1 MTSPDLAK
9 GYVERINAPQKEFVM
24 LPAGGHFAVFTH
36 PEALLKEINSRT
48 VSVAAA
54 AIVYSTHPLSRNSDQ
69 QKATSMLQE
78 NRALTARLALALLL
92 AFATPTIAGQT
103 PQRPAAQLV
112 SELNGLLSPRFPTD
126 GPGAA
131 VVVVKDGRV
140 IFRKGYGM
148 ANLELKTPMQ
158 PDMVF
163 EIGSITKQ
171 FTSTAILMLVE
182 QGKLSL
188 DDDLH
193 KYLPDYPDKGAKI
206 SIENLLT
213 HTSGI
218 KSYTDDLKWQGT
230 WRQDLTVQQIID
242 ITKDDPLEFPP
253 GSKWKYDNT
262 GYILLGAII
271 EKVTGLSYADY
282 VRKNIFEPLGMKHS
296 YYGSNSAVIPG
307 RASGYSRNGG
317 NWVHAT
323 YLSMS
328 QPYAAG
334 ALMSSVDD
342 LAIWDAAVSA
352 GKLLS
357 KASWDH
363 AFTPYK
369 LIDGDDTHYGFGW
382 SIEAYDGHSIV
393 RHNGGIFGYV
403 SEVARLPDDH
413 VYVAMLTNSDAHDFD
428 TGFLATELAA
438 VAIGDPYR
446 EPVKVKLDP
455 KEFDAFAGVYRN
467 SDQTL
472 GTVTREGDRFFAQ
485 RAGRP
490 RLEMFAYSDHE
501 FFLKDSFVRFAF
513 EKDASGNVAAL
524 VIRRPNGARDR
535 ATRTNEPLPSA
546 PVEIEVPS
554 DLLRRYVGDYQLAP
568 GFVLTVTLEG
578 EQLMSQATGQQKVAI
593 FPTSEN
599 EFFLKVVNAQIS
611 FTTDASG
618 NVEKLVLHQ
627 GGRDMPGPKVK

>member
-1 MTSPDLAK
+1 
-9 GYVERINAPQKEFVM
+9 M
-24 LPAGGHFAVFTH
+24 LPKNRTFTAFFALVLLGGFAFPAF
-36 PEALLKEINSRT
+36 PE
-48 VSVAAA
+48 
-54 AIVYSTHPLSRNSDQ
+54 
-69 QKATSMLQE
+69 
-78 NRALTARLALALLL
+78 
-92 AFATPTIAGQT
+92 QT
-103 PQRPAAQLV
+103 TQRPAAQLA
-112 SELNGLLSPRFPTD
+112 SELDRLLSARFSVD

-131 VVVVKDGRV
+131 VVVVKEGHV

-158 PDMVF
+158 PGMVF
-163 EIGSITKQ
+163 EIGSLTKQ

-193 KYLPDYPDKGAKI
+193 KYLPDYPDTGAKI

-218 KSYTDDLKWQGT
+218 KSYTSDLKWRSM
-230 WRQDLTVQQIID
+230 WRQDMTVQQIID

-253 GSKWKYDNT
+253 GTKWKYDNT

-271 EKVTGLSYADY
+271 EKVSGLSYADY

-307 RASGYSRNGG
+307 RASGYSRNAG
-317 NWVHAT
+317 NWVNAT
-323 YLSMS
+323 YLSMT

-334 ALMSSVDD
+334 SLMSSVDD

-357 KASWDH
+357 KASWDR

-369 LIDGDDTHYGFGW
+369 LANGDDTHYGYGW
-382 SIEAYDGHSIV
+382 VIDAYDGHTIV

-413 VYVAMLTNSDAHDFD
+413 VYVAMLTNSDGHDFD

-438 VAIGDPYR
+438 AAIGDPYR

-455 KEFDAFAGVYRN
+455 NEFDAYTGVYRN

-472 GTVTREGDRFFAQ
+472 GTVKREGDRLFAQ
-485 RAGRP
+485 RAGLP
-490 RLEMFAYSDHE
+490 RAEMFAYSDHE
-501 FFLKDSFVRFAF
+501 FFFKDSFVRLAF

-524 VIRRPNGARDR
+524 IITRPNGATDR
-535 ATRTNEPLPSA
+535 ATRTNEQLPAA
-546 PVEIEVPS
+546 PVEVKVTS
-554 DLLRRYVGDYQLAP
+554 DVLRRYVGDYQLAP

-611 FTTDASG
+611 FITDASG
-618 NVEKLVLHQ
+618 NAVKLILHQ

>member
-1 MTSPDLAK
+1 MSPN
-9 GYVERINAPQKEFVM
+9 I
-24 LPAGGHFAVFTH
+24 
-36 PEALLKEINSRT
+36 RT
-48 VSVAAA
+48 
-54 AIVYSTHPLSRNSDQ
+54 
-69 QKATSMLQE
+69 
-78 NRALTARLALALLL
+78 LTVRLALVLFVAIASSAMAEQAL
-92 AFATPTIAGQT
+92 
-103 PQRPAAQLV
+103 QRPAAQLV
-112 SELNGLLSPRFPTD
+112 SELDRLLSPRFPAD

-131 VVVVKDGRV
+131 VVVVKEGRV

-148 ANLELKTPMQ
+148 ANLELKVPMQ

-163 EIGSITKQ
+163 EIGSLTKQ

-193 KYLPDYPDKGAKI
+193 QYLPEYPDKGAKI

-218 KSYTDDLKWQGT
+218 ASYTNDLKWRSM

-271 EKVTGLSYADY
+271 EKVSGLSYADY
-282 VRKNIFEPLGMKHS
+282 LRKNIFGPLGMKHS

-317 NWVHAT
+317 NWVNAT

-334 ALMSSVDD
+334 SLMSSVDD
-342 LAIWDAAVSA
+342 LAIWDSAVSA

-357 KASWDH
+357 KASWDR
-363 AFTPYK
+363 AFAPYK
-369 LIDGDDTHYGFGW
+369 LANGDDTHYGYGW
-382 SIEAYDGHSIV
+382 GVDAYDGHAII
-393 RHNGGIFGYV
+393 RHNGGIFGYI
-403 SEVARLPDDH
+403 SEVVRLPDDH
-413 VYVAMLTNSDAHDFD
+413 VYVAMLTNSDGHDFD

-438 VAIGDPYR
+438 AVVGDPYR
-446 EPVKVKLDP
+446 EPVKVKLEP
-455 KEFDAFAGVYRN
+455 KESDAYAGVYRN

-472 GTVTREGDRFFAQ
+472 GTVSREGDRFFAQ
-485 RAGRP
+485 RAGLP
-490 RLEMFAYSDHE
+490 KLEMFAYSDHE
-501 FFLKDSFVRFAF
+501 FFFKDSFVRLAF

-524 VIRRPNGARDR
+524 VIQRPNGAKDR
-535 ATRTNEPLPSA
+535 ATRTNEALPTA
-546 PVEIEVPS
+546 PVEIKVPV

-578 EQLMSQATGQQKVAI
+578 EQLMSQATGQQKVEI
-593 FPTSEN
+593 FPTSDK

-611 FTTDASG
+611 FITDSSG
-618 NVEKLVLHQ
+618 NVEKLILHQ
-627 GGRDMPGPKVK
+627 GGRDTPGSKVK

>member
-1 MTSPDLAK
+1 MLSKNLTFTAFFALILLDGFAFPAF
-9 GYVERINAPQKEFVM
+9 PQ
-24 LPAGGHFAVFTH
+24 
-36 PEALLKEINSRT
+36 
-48 VSVAAA
+48 
-54 AIVYSTHPLSRNSDQ
+54 
-69 QKATSMLQE
+69 
-78 NRALTARLALALLL
+78 
-92 AFATPTIAGQT
+92 QT
-103 PQRPAAQLV
+103 TQRPAAQLA
-112 SELNGLLSPRFPTD
+112 SELDRLLSARFSVD

-131 VVVVKDGRV
+131 VVVVKEGHV

-148 ANLELKTPMQ
+148 ANLELKTPMR

-163 EIGSITKQ
+163 EIGSLTKQ

-218 KSYTDDLKWQGT
+218 KSYTSDLKWRGM
-230 WRQDLTVQQIID
+230 WRQDMTVQQIID

-253 GSKWKYDNT
+253 GTKWKYDNT

-271 EKVTGLSYADY
+271 EKVSGLSYADY

-307 RASGYSRNGG
+307 RASGYSRNAD
-317 NWVHAT
+317 NWVNAT
-323 YLSMS
+323 YLSMT

-334 ALMSSVDD
+334 SLMSSVDD
-342 LAIWDAAVSA
+342 LAIWDAAISA

-357 KASWDH
+357 KASWDR
-363 AFTPYK
+363 AFTSYK
-369 LIDGDDTHYGFGW
+369 LADGDDTHYGYGW
-382 SIEAYDGHSIV
+382 VIDAYDGHSIV

-403 SEVARLPDDH
+403 SEVARLPEDH
-413 VYVAMLTNSDAHDFD
+413 VYVAMLTNSDGHDFD

-438 VAIGDPYR
+438 AAIGDPYR
-446 EPVKVKLDP
+446 EPLKVNLDP
-455 KEFDAFAGVYRN
+455 KEFDAYVGVYRN

-472 GTVTREGDRFFAQ
+472 GTVKREGDQLFAQ
-485 RAGRP
+485 RAGLP
-490 RLEMFAYSDHE
+490 RAEMFASGDHE
-501 FFLKDSFVRFAF
+501 FFFKDSFVRLAF

-524 VIRRPNGARDR
+524 VITRPNGATDR
-535 ATRTNEPLPSA
+535 AMRTNEPLPAA
-546 PVEIEVPS
+546 PVEVKVPS
-554 DLLRRYVGDYQLAP
+554 DVLRRYVGDYQLAP

-593 FPTSEN
+593 FPTSES

-611 FTTDASG
+611 FITAASG
-618 NVEKLVLHQ
+618 NVEKLILHQ

>member
-1 MTSPDLAK
+1 
-9 GYVERINAPQKEFVM
+9 
-24 LPAGGHFAVFTH
+24 
-36 PEALLKEINSRT
+36 
-48 VSVAAA
+48 
-54 AIVYSTHPLSRNSDQ
+54 
-69 QKATSMLQE
+69 MLQE
-78 NRALTARLALALLL
+78 NRVLTPNLALILLVT
-92 AFATPTIAGQT
+92 FASPAIAGQT
-103 PQRPAAQLV
+103 AERPAAQLV
-112 SELNGLLSPRFPTD
+112 SELNGLLSPRFPVE

-131 VVVVKDGRV
+131 VVVVKDGHV

-163 EIGSITKQ
+163 EIGSVTKQ
-171 FTSTAILMLVE
+171 FTSTAILILTD

-218 KSYTDDLKWQGT
+218 KSYTNDLKWRSM

-253 GSKWKYDNT
+253 GTKWKYDNT

-271 EKVTGLSYADY
+271 EKVSGLSYADY
-282 VRKNIFEPLGMKHS
+282 IRKNIFEPLGMKHS

-307 RASGYSRNGG
+307 RASGYSRDGG
-317 NWVHAT
+317 NWVNAA

-334 ALMSSVDD
+334 SLMSSVDD

-357 KASWDH
+357 KASWDR

-369 LIDGDDTHYGFGW
+369 LANGNDTHYGYGW
-382 SIEAYDGHSIV
+382 STDAYDGHSIV

-413 VYVAMLTNSDAHDFD
+413 VYVAMLTNSDGHDFD

-438 VAIGDPYR
+438 AAIGDPYR

-455 KEFDAFAGVYRN
+455 KEFDAYVGVYRN
-467 SDQTL
+467 PEQTL
-472 GTVTREGDRFFAQ
+472 LSVRREEDRFFLQ
-485 RAGRP
+485 RADAP
-490 RLEMFAYSDHE
+490 RLELFAYSDHE
-501 FFLKDSFVRFAF
+501 FFLKDSFTRFAF
-513 EKDASGNVAAL
+513 EKDGSGHVTTL
-524 VIRRPNGARDR
+524 VTQRPNGANGR
-535 ATRTNEPLPSA
+535 ATRTNEALPST
-546 PVEIEVPS
+546 PVEIKVSP
-554 DLLRRYVGDYQLAP
+554 DLLKRYVGDYQLAP

-578 EQLMSQATGQQKVAI
+578 DQLMSQATGQQKFQI
-593 FPTSEN
+593 FPTSAN
-599 EFFLKVVNAQIS
+599 EFFLKAVNAQIS
-611 FTTDASG
+611 FITDASG
-618 NVEKLVLHQ
+618 NAEKLVLHQ
-627 GGRDMPGPKVK
+627 GGRDTPGPKVK

>member
-1 MTSPDLAK
+1 
-9 GYVERINAPQKEFVM
+9 M
-24 LPAGGHFAVFTH
+24 LPA
-36 PEALLKEINSRT
+36 SRT
-48 VSVAAA
+48 FTGLPALILLVAFASPAVAEPTTQRPAPQVVSE
-54 AIVYSTHPLSRNSDQ
+54 LDR
-69 QKATSMLQE
+69 L
-78 NRALTARLALALLL
+78 LTAR
-92 AFATPTIAGQT
+92 
-103 PQRPAAQLV
+103 
-112 SELNGLLSPRFPTD
+112 FPLD

-131 VVVVKDGRV
+131 VVLVKGGRV

-148 ANLELKTPMQ
+148 ANLELKAPMQ

-182 QGKLSL
+182 QGKISL
-188 DDDLH
+188 DDDMH
-193 KYLPDYPDKGAKI
+193 KYLPDYPDKGTKI

-218 KSYTDDLKWQGT
+218 KSYTNDLKWMSM
-230 WRQDLTVQQIID
+230 WRQDMTVQQIID
-242 ITKDDPLEFPP
+242 LTKDDPLEFPP
-253 GSKWKYDNT
+253 GTKWKYDNT

-271 EKVTGLSYADY
+271 EKVSGLSYADY
-282 VRKNIFEPLGMKHS
+282 IRKNIFEPLGMKHS

-307 RASGYSRNGG
+307 RASGYSKDGG
-317 NWVHAT
+317 NWVNAR
-323 YLSMS
+323 YLSMT

-334 ALMSSVDD
+334 SLMSSVDD
-342 LAIWDAAVSA
+342 LAIWDAAISA

-369 LIDGDDTHYGFGW
+369 LANGDDTHYGYGW
-382 SIEAYDGHSIV
+382 AIDAYDGHSII

-403 SEVARLPDDH
+403 SEVARLPIDQ
-413 VYVAMLTNSDAHDFD
+413 VFVALLTNSDGHDFD

-455 KEFDAFAGVYRN
+455 KEFDAYTGVYRN
-467 SDQTL
+467 GDQTL
-472 GTVTREGDRFFAQ
+472 GTVKREGDRLFAQ
-485 RAGRP
+485 RAGLP

-501 FFLKDSFVRFAF
+501 FFFKDSFVRLAF

-524 VIRRPNGARDR
+524 VISRPNGAKER
-535 ATRTNEPLPSA
+535 ATRTIEPLPSA
-546 PVEIEVPS
+546 PVEIKVAP
-554 DLLRRYVGDYQLAP
+554 DLLRRYVGEYQLSP

-593 FPTSEN
+593 FPSSDS

-611 FTTDASG
+611 FITDASG
-618 NVEKLVLHQ
+618 HVEKLILHQ
-627 GGRDMPGPKVK
+627 GGRDLPGLKVK

>member
-1 MTSPDLAK
+1 
-9 GYVERINAPQKEFVM
+9 M
-24 LPAGGHFAVFTH
+24 LP
-36 PEALLKEINSRT
+36 KNRT
-48 VSVAAA
+48 
-54 AIVYSTHPLSRNSDQ
+54 
-69 QKATSMLQE
+69 
-78 NRALTARLALALLL
+78 LTAILALVFLGAL
-92 AFATPTIAGQT
+92 AFPVIAEQT
-103 PQRPAAQLV
+103 AQRPAAPLA
-112 SELNGLLSPRFPTD
+112 SELDRLLSVRFPAD

-140 IFRKGYGM
+140 IFRKGYGL

-163 EIGSITKQ
+163 EIGSVTKQ

-193 KYLPDYPDKGAKI
+193 RYLPDYPDKGAKI

-218 KSYTDDLKWQGT
+218 KSYTSDLKWRGM
-230 WRQDLTVQQIID
+230 WRQDLTVQQILD

-253 GSKWKYDNT
+253 GTKWKYDNT

-271 EKVTGLSYADY
+271 EKVSGLSYADY

-296 YYGSNSAVIPG
+296 YYGSNSAVIPM

-317 NWVHAT
+317 SWVNAT
-323 YLSMS
+323 YLSMT

-334 ALMSSVDD
+334 SLMSSVDD

-357 KASWDH
+357 KASWER

-369 LIDGDDTHYGFGW
+369 LANGDDTHYGYGW
-382 SIEAYDGHSIV
+382 SIDAYDGHSIV

-403 SEVARLPDDH
+403 SEVLRLSKEH
-413 VYVAMLTNSDAHDFD
+413 LYVAMLTNSDGHNFD
-428 TGFLATELAA
+428 TGFVATELAA
-438 VAIGDPYR
+438 VAIGEPYR
-446 EPVKVKLDP
+446 EPAQVRRDP
-455 KEFDAFAGVYRN
+455 KEFDAYVGTYRN

-472 GTVTREGDRFFAQ
+472 GTVKREGDRLFAQ
-485 RAGRP
+485 RNGLP
-490 RLEMFAYSDHE
+490 RLEMFASSDHG
-501 FFLKDSFVRFAF
+501 FFFKDSFVRLAF

-524 VIRRPNGARDR
+524 VISRPNGAKER
-535 ATRTNEPLPSA
+535 ATRINEPLPAA
-546 PVEIEVPS
+546 PIETNVPA
-554 DLLRRYVGDYQLAP
+554 DVLRRYVGDYQLAP
-568 GFVLTVTLEG
+568 GFVLSVTLEG

-593 FPTSEN
+593 FPKSDS
-599 EFFLKVVNAQIS
+599 EFFLKVVDAQIS
-611 FTTDASG
+611 FITDPSG
-618 NVEKLVLHQ
+618 NVEKLILHQ

>member
-1 MTSPDLAK
+1 
-9 GYVERINAPQKEFVM
+9 
-24 LPAGGHFAVFTH
+24 
-36 PEALLKEINSRT
+36 
-48 VSVAAA
+48 
-54 AIVYSTHPLSRNSDQ
+54 
-69 QKATSMLQE
+69 
-78 NRALTARLALALLL
+78 
-92 AFATPTIAGQT
+92 
-103 PQRPAAQLV
+103 V
-112 SELNGLLSPRFPTD
+112 SELDRLLAARFPLD

-131 VVVVKDGRV
+131 VVLVKDGRV

-148 ANLELKTPMQ
+148 ANLELKNPMQ
-158 PDMVF
+158 PNMVF

-182 QGKLSL
+182 QGKISL

-193 KYLPDYPDKGAKI
+193 KYLPDYPDKGTKI

-218 KSYTDDLKWQGT
+218 KSYTNDFKWMSM
-230 WRQDLTVQQIID
+230 WRQDMTVQQIID

-253 GSKWKYDNT
+253 GTRWKYDNT

-271 EKVTGLSYADY
+271 EKVSGLSYADY
-282 VRKNIFEPLGMKHS
+282 IRKNIFEPLGMKHS

-307 RASGYSRNGG
+307 RASGYSKDGG
-317 NWVHAT
+317 NWVNAR
-323 YLSMS
+323 YLSMT

-334 ALMSSVDD
+334 SLMSSVDD
-342 LAIWDAAVSA
+342 LAIWDAAISA

-357 KASWDH
+357 KASWDR

-369 LIDGDDTHYGFGW
+369 LANGDDTHYGYGW
-382 SIEAYDGHSIV
+382 SIDAYDGHSII

-403 SEVARLPDDH
+403 SEVARLPNDH
-413 VYVAMLTNSDAHDFD
+413 VFVALLTNSDGHDFD

-455 KEFDAFAGVYRN
+455 KEFDSYTGVYRN
-467 SDQTL
+467 GDQTL
-472 GTVTREGDRFFAQ
+472 GTVRREGDRLFAQ
-485 RAGRP
+485 RAGLP
-490 RLEMFAYSDHE
+490 RLEIFAYSDHE
-501 FFLKDSFVRFAF
+501 FFFKDSFVRLAF
-513 EKDASGNVAAL
+513 EKDASGNIAAL
-524 VIRRPNGARDR
+524 VISRPNGAKER
-535 ATRTNEPLPSA
+535 AIRTIEPLPSA
-546 PVEIEVPS
+546 PVEIKVAP
-554 DLLRRYVGDYQLAP
+554 DLLRRYVGDYQLSP

-593 FPTSEN
+593 FPASDS

-611 FTTDASG
+611 FITDASG
-618 NVEKLVLHQ
+618 HVEKLILHQ
-627 GGRDMPGPKVK
+627 GGRDTPGPKVK

>member
-1 MTSPDLAK
+1 
-9 GYVERINAPQKEFVM
+9 
-24 LPAGGHFAVFTH
+24 
-36 PEALLKEINSRT
+36 
-48 VSVAAA
+48 
-54 AIVYSTHPLSRNSDQ
+54 
-69 QKATSMLQE
+69 MLQE
-78 NRALTARLALALLL
+78 NRGLTGRLALVLLV
-92 AFATPTIAGQT
+92 AFATPTIAGAAQS
-103 PQRPAAQLV
+103 PAAQLV
-112 SELNGLLSPRFPTD
+112 SELNGLLSPRFPVD
-126 GPGAA
+126 GPGAT

-163 EIGSITKQ
+163 EIGSLTKQ

-218 KSYTDDLKWQGT
+218 KSYTGDLKWRSM

-253 GSKWKYDNT
+253 GTKWKYDNT

-271 EKVTGLSYADY
+271 EKVSGLSYADY

-307 RASGYSRNGG
+307 RASGYSRDGR
-317 NWVHAT
+317 NWVNAT
-323 YLSMS
+323 YLSMT

-334 ALMSSVDD
+334 SLMSSVDD

-369 LIDGDDTHYGFGW
+369 LVNGNDTHYGYGW
-382 SIEAYDGHSIV
+382 SIDAYDGHSIV

-403 SEVARLPDDH
+403 SEAVRLPNDH
-413 VYVAMLTNSDAHDFD
+413 VYVVMLTNSDGPDFD

-438 VAIGDPYR
+438 AAIGDPYR

-455 KEFDAFAGVYRN
+455 KEFDAYPGVYRN
-467 SDQTL
+467 DDQTL
-472 GTVTREGDRFFAQ
+472 FTITREGDRFFVQ
-485 RAGRP
+485 RAGGP

-501 FFLKDSFVRFAF
+501 FFLKDSFTRFAI
-513 EKDASGNVAAL
+513 EKDASGSVAAL
-524 VIRRPNGARDR
+524 LTQRPNGANGR
-535 ATRTNEPLPSA
+535 APRTNEPLPST
-546 PVEIEVPS
+546 PVEIKVPP
-554 DLLRRYVGDYQLAP
+554 DILRRYVGNYQLAP

-578 EQLMSQATGQQKVAI
+578 DQLMTQATGQQKFQI
-593 FPTSEN
+593 FPTSES
-599 EFFLKVVNAQIS
+599 EFFLKAVDAQIS

-627 GGRDMPGPKVK
+627 GGRDIPGPKVSQSAH

>member
-1 MTSPDLAK
+1 
-9 GYVERINAPQKEFVM
+9 
-24 LPAGGHFAVFTH
+24 
-36 PEALLKEINSRT
+36 
-48 VSVAAA
+48 
-54 AIVYSTHPLSRNSDQ
+54 
-69 QKATSMLQE
+69 MLQE
-78 NRALTARLALALLL
+78 NRALTTCIALGLLL
-92 AFATPTIAGQT
+92 AFAIPAIAGQT
-103 PQRPAAQLV
+103 AQRPAAQLV
-112 SELNGLLSPRFPTD
+112 SELDRLLSARFPID

-131 VVVVKDGRV
+131 VVVVKEGRV

-163 EIGSITKQ
+163 EIGSLTKQ
-171 FTSTAILMLVE
+171 FTSTAILMLVD
-182 QGKLSL
+182 QGKVSL
-188 DDDLH
+188 DEDLH

-206 SIENLLT
+206 TIENLLT

-218 KSYTDDLKWQGT
+218 KSYTSDLKWRSM
-230 WRQDLTVQQIID
+230 WRQDMTVQQIID

-253 GSKWKYDNT
+253 GTKWKYDNT

-271 EKVTGLSYADY
+271 EKVSGLSYADY
-282 VRKNIFEPLGMKHS
+282 VRRNIFEPLGMKHS

-307 RASGYSRNGG
+307 RASGYSRDAG
-317 NWVHAT
+317 NWSNAT
-323 YLSMS
+323 YLSMT

-334 ALMSSVDD
+334 SLMSSVDD

-357 KASWDH
+357 KASWDR

-369 LIDGDDTHYGFGW
+369 LANGDDTHYGYGW
-382 SIEAYDGHSIV
+382 SIDAYDGHPMV

-403 SEVARLPDDH
+403 SEAVRLPDDH
-413 VYVAMLTNSDAHDFD
+413 VYVAMLTNSDGHDFD

-438 VAIGDPYR
+438 ATIGDPYR
-446 EPVKVKLDP
+446 EPVKAKLDP
-455 KEFDAFAGVYRN
+455 KEFDGYTGVYRN

-472 GTVTREGDRFFAQ
+472 GTVKREGDRLFAQ
-485 RAGRP
+485 RAGLP

-501 FFLKDSFVRFAF
+501 FFFKDSFVRLAF
-513 EKDASGNVAAL
+513 ERDGSGNVTAL
-524 VIRRPNGARDR
+524 VITRSNGAKER
-535 ATRTNEPLPSA
+535 ATRTNEPLPST
-546 PVEIEVPS
+546 PVEIQVPL

-578 EQLMSQATGQQKVAI
+578 QQLMSQATGQQKVQI
-593 FPTSEN
+593 FPTSES

-611 FTTDASG
+611 FVTDASG

-627 GGRDMPGPKVK
+627 GGRDIPGPKVK

>member
-1 MTSPDLAK
+1 
-9 GYVERINAPQKEFVM
+9 
-24 LPAGGHFAVFTH
+24 
-36 PEALLKEINSRT
+36 
-48 VSVAAA
+48 
-54 AIVYSTHPLSRNSDQ
+54 
-69 QKATSMLQE
+69 MLQE
-78 NRALTARLALALLL
+78 NRVLTPNLALILLVT
-92 AFATPTIAGQT
+92 FASPAIAGQT
-103 PQRPAAQLV
+103 AERPAAQLV
-112 SELNGLLSPRFPTD
+112 SELNGLLSPRFPVE

-131 VVVVKDGRV
+131 VVVVKDGHV

-163 EIGSITKQ
+163 EIGSVTKQ
-171 FTSTAILMLVE
+171 FTSTAILILTD

-218 KSYTDDLKWQGT
+218 KSYTNDLKWRSM

-253 GSKWKYDNT
+253 GTKWKYDNT

-271 EKVTGLSYADY
+271 EKVSGLSYADY
-282 VRKNIFEPLGMKHS
+282 IRKNIFEPLGMKHS

-307 RASGYSRNGG
+307 RASGYSRDGG
-317 NWVHAT
+317 NWVNAA

-334 ALMSSVDD
+334 SLMSSVDD

-357 KASWDH
+357 KASWDR

-369 LIDGDDTHYGFGW
+369 LANGNDTHYGYGW
-382 SIEAYDGHSIV
+382 STDAYDGHSIV

-403 SEVARLPDDH
+403 SEVVRLPDDH
-413 VYVAMLTNSDAHDFD
+413 VYVAMLTNTDGHDFD

-438 VAIGDPYR
+438 AAIGDPYR

-455 KEFDAFAGVYRN
+455 KEFDAYVGVYRN
-467 SDQTL
+467 PEQTL
-472 GTVTREGDRFFAQ
+472 LSVRREEDRFFLQ
-485 RAGRP
+485 RADAP
-490 RLEMFAYSDHE
+490 RLELFAYSDHE
-501 FFLKDSFVRFAF
+501 FFLKDSFTRFAF
-513 EKDASGNVAAL
+513 EKDGSGHVTTL
-524 VIRRPNGARDR
+524 VTQRPNGANGR
-535 ATRTNEPLPSA
+535 ATRTNEALPST
-546 PVEIEVPS
+546 PVEIKVSP
-554 DLLRRYVGDYQLAP
+554 DLLKRYVGDYQLAP

-578 EQLMSQATGQQKVAI
+578 DQLMSQATGQQKFQI
-593 FPTSEN
+593 FPTSAN
-599 EFFLKVVNAQIS
+599 EFFLKAVNAQIS
-611 FTTDASG
+611 FITDASG
-618 NVEKLVLHQ
+618 NAEKLVLHQ
-627 GGRDMPGPKVK
+627 GGRDTPGPKVK

>member
-1 MTSPDLAK
+1 MYLLSAGEFWAK
-9 GYVERINAPQKEFVM
+9 AHATAIRINGRPTM
-24 LPAGGHFAVFTH
+24 LPKNRTFAG
-36 PEALLKEINSRT
+36 I
-48 VSVAAA
+48 
-54 AIVYSTHPLSRNSDQ
+54 
-69 QKATSMLQE
+69 
-78 NRALTARLALALLL
+78 LTLVLIGALASP
-92 AFATPTIAGQT
+92 AFPEQKT
-103 PQRPAAQLV
+103 QRPAAQLA
-112 SELNGLLSPRFPTD
+112 SELDSLLSPRFPAD

-131 VVVVKDGRV
+131 VVVVMEGRV

-148 ANLELKTPMQ
+148 ANLDLKTPMR

-218 KSYTDDLKWQGT
+218 KSYTSDLKWRSM

-253 GSKWKYDNT
+253 GTKWKYDNT

-271 EKVTGLSYADY
+271 EKVSGLSYADY

-307 RASGYSRNGG
+307 RASGYSRNAS
-317 NWVHAT
+317 NWVNAT
-323 YLSMS
+323 YLSMT

-334 ALMSSVDD
+334 SLMSSVDD

-352 GKLLS
+352 DKLLS
-357 KASWDH
+357 KASWDR

-369 LIDGDDTHYGFGW
+369 LADGDDTHYGYGW
-382 SIEAYDGHSIV
+382 SIDAYDGHSIV

-413 VYVAMLTNSDAHDFD
+413 VYVAMLTNSDGHDFD
-428 TGFLATELAA
+428 TGFLTTELAA

-446 EPVKVKLDP
+446 EPVQVKLDP
-455 KEFDAFAGVYRN
+455 KQFDVYTGVYRN
-467 SDQTL
+467 NDQTL
-472 GTVTREGDRFFAQ
+472 GTVRREGDRLFAQ
-485 RAGRP
+485 RTGLP
-490 RLEMFAYSDHE
+490 RQEMFAYSDHE
-501 FFLKDSFVRFAF
+501 FFFKDSFVRLAV
-513 EKDASGNVAAL
+513 EKDVSGKVAAL
-524 VIRRPNGARDR
+524 VIRRPNGAQER
-535 ATRTNEPLPSA
+535 ATRTDESLPTV
-546 PVEIEVPS
+546 PVEIKVPA
-554 DLLRRYVGDYQLAP
+554 DLLKRYVGDYQLAP

-578 EQLMSQATGQQKVAI
+578 EQLMSQTTGQQKVAI
-593 FPTSEN
+593 FPKSDS
-599 EFFLKVVNAQIS
+599 EFFLKVVDAQIS
-611 FTTDASG
+611 FITGASG
-618 NVEKLVLHQ
+618 NVEKLILHQ

>member
-1 MTSPDLAK
+1 MKPLKSK
-9 GYVERINAPQKEFVM
+9 
-24 LPAGGHFAVFTH
+24 HAVFFG
-36 PEALLKEINSRT
+36 LLI
-48 VSVAAA
+48 VAGASPA
-54 AIVYSTHPLSRNSDQ
+54 VADESNQ
-69 QKATSMLQE
+69 
-78 NRALTARLALALLL
+78 NRAAEVVADLDR
-92 AFATPTIAGQT
+92 
-103 PQRPAAQLV
+103 
-112 SELNGLLSPRFPTD
+112 LLSPRFPVD

-131 VVVVKDGRV
+131 VVLVKDGRI

-163 EIGSITKQ
+163 EIGSLTKQ
-171 FTSTAILMLVE
+171 FTSTAILMLAE
-182 QGKLSL
+182 QGKLAL

-218 KSYTDDLKWQGT
+218 KSYTSDFKWSSM
-230 WRQDLTVQQIID
+230 WRQDMTVQQIID
-242 ITKDDPLEFPP
+242 ITKDDSLEFPP
-253 GSKWKYDNT
+253 GTKWKYDNT
-262 GYILLGAII
+262 GYILLGAIV
-271 EKVTGLSYADY
+271 EKVSGLSYADY

-296 YYGSNSAVIPG
+296 YYGSNSAVIPR
-307 RASGYSRNGG
+307 RASGYSKGGG
-317 NWVHAT
+317 NWINAT
-323 YLSMS
+323 YLSMT

-334 ALMSSVDD
+334 SLMSSVDD
-342 LAIWDAAVSA
+342 LAIWDAAISA

-357 KASWDH
+357 KASWDR
-363 AFTPYK
+363 AFAPYK
-369 LIDGDDTHYGFGW
+369 LANGDDTHYGYGW
-382 SIEAYDGHSIV
+382 SIDAYDGHSIV

-403 SEVARLPDDH
+403 SEAARLPNDR
-413 VYVAMLTNSDAHDFD
+413 VYVAMLTNSDGHDFD

-455 KEFDAFAGVYRN
+455 KEFDAYTGVYRN
-467 SDQTL
+467 GDQTL
-472 GTVTREGDRFFAQ
+472 GTVKRDGDRLFAQ
-485 RAGRP
+485 RAGLP

-501 FFLKDSFVRFAF
+501 FFFKDSFVRLAF
-513 EKDASGNVAAL
+513 EKDASGNVVAL
-524 VIRRPNGARDR
+524 VIQRPNGTKER
-535 ATRTNEPLPSA
+535 ATRTNEPLPSI
-546 PVEIEVPS
+546 PVEIRLPTDV
-554 DLLRRYVGDYQLAP
+554 LRRYVGDYQLAP

-593 FPTSEN
+593 FPSSDT

-611 FTTDASG
+611 FVTDASG
-618 NVEKLVLHQ
+618 NAEKIVLHQ

>member
-1 MTSPDLAK
+1 
-9 GYVERINAPQKEFVM
+9 M
-24 LPAGGHFAVFTH
+24 LLT
-36 PEALLKEINSRT
+36 SRT
-48 VSVAAA
+48 
-54 AIVYSTHPLSRNSDQ
+54 I
-69 QKATSMLQE
+69 
-78 NRALTARLALALLL
+78 TARLALILLVAL
-92 AFATPTIAGQT
+92 ATPAIPKQT
-103 PQRPAAQLV
+103 TERLSTQLA
-112 SELNGLLSPRFPTD
+112 SELDRLLSPRFPVD

-163 EIGSITKQ
+163 EIGSLTKQ

-182 QGKLSL
+182 QGKISL

-193 KYLPDYPDKGAKI
+193 KYLPDYPEKGAKI

-218 KSYTDDLKWQGT
+218 KSYTNDLKWRGA
-230 WRQDLTVQQIID
+230 WRQDMTVQQIID

-271 EKVTGLSYADY
+271 EKVSGLSYADY

-307 RASGYSRNGG
+307 RASGYSKDGG
-317 NWVHAT
+317 NWVNAR
-323 YLSMS
+323 YLSMT

-334 ALMSSVDD
+334 SLMSSVDD
-342 LAIWDAAVSA
+342 LAIWDAAISA

-363 AFTPYK
+363 AFAPYK
-369 LIDGDDTHYGFGW
+369 LANGDDTHYGFGW
-382 SIEAYDGHSIV
+382 LIDAYDGHSIV

-403 SEVARLPDDH
+403 SEVVRLPNDH
-413 VYVAMLTNSDAHDFD
+413 VYVAMLTNSDGHDFD
-428 TGFLATELAA
+428 TGFLATELSA
-438 VAIGDPYR
+438 VAISDPYR

-455 KEFDAFAGVYRN
+455 KEFDAYTGVYRN

-472 GTVTREGDRFFAQ
+472 GTVKREGDRLFAQ
-485 RAGRP
+485 RAGLP
-490 RLEMFAYSDHE
+490 RLEMFAYSDYE
-501 FFLKDSFVRFAF
+501 FFFKDSFVRLAF

-524 VIRRPNGARDR
+524 VISRPNGAKER
-535 ATRTNEPLPSA
+535 ATRTNDSLPSA
-546 PVEIEVPS
+546 TVEIKVPA

-568 GFVLTVTLEG
+568 GFVLSVTLEG

-593 FPTSEN
+593 FPTSDS

-611 FTTDASG
+611 FITDASG
-618 NVEKLVLHQ
+618 NVEKLILHQ

>member
-1 MTSPDLAK
+1 
-9 GYVERINAPQKEFVM
+9 M
-24 LPAGGHFAVFTH
+24 LPT
-36 PEALLKEINSRT
+36 SRT
-48 VSVAAA
+48 FAGL
-54 AIVYSTHPLSRNSDQ
+54 P
-69 QKATSMLQE
+69 
-78 NRALTARLALALLL
+78 ALILLI
-92 AFATPTIAGQT
+92 AFASPAVAEPTTQH
-103 PQRPAAQLV
+103 PAAQVV
-112 SELNGLLSPRFPTD
+112 SELDRLLAARFPLD

-131 VVVVKDGRV
+131 VVLVKDGRV

-148 ANLELKTPMQ
+148 ANLELKNPMQ

-182 QGKLSL
+182 QGKISL

-193 KYLPDYPDKGAKI
+193 KYLPDYPDKGTKI

-218 KSYTDDLKWQGT
+218 KSYTNDLKWMSM
-230 WRQDLTVQQIID
+230 WRQDMTVQQIID
-242 ITKDDPLEFPP
+242 LTKDDPLEFPP
-253 GSKWKYDNT
+253 GTKWKYDNT

-271 EKVTGLSYADY
+271 EKVSGLSYADY
-282 VRKNIFEPLGMKHS
+282 IRKNIFEPLGMKHS

-307 RASGYSRNGG
+307 RASGYSKDGG
-317 NWVHAT
+317 NWVNAR
-323 YLSMS
+323 YLSMT

-334 ALMSSVDD
+334 SLMSSVDD
-342 LAIWDAAVSA
+342 LAIWDAAISA

-357 KASWDH
+357 KASWDR

-369 LIDGDDTHYGFGW
+369 LANGDDTHYGYGW
-382 SIEAYDGHSIV
+382 SVDAYDGHSII

-403 SEVARLPDDH
+403 SEVARLPNDH
-413 VYVAMLTNSDAHDFD
+413 VFVALLTNSDGHDFD

-455 KEFDAFAGVYRN
+455 REFDSYTGVYRN
-467 SDQTL
+467 RDQTL
-472 GTVTREGDRFFAQ
+472 GTVRREGDRLFAQ
-485 RAGRP
+485 RAGLP
-490 RLEMFAYSDHE
+490 RLEIFAYSDHE
-501 FFLKDSFVRFAF
+501 FFFKDSFVRLAF
-513 EKDASGNVAAL
+513 EKDASGNIAAL
-524 VIRRPNGARDR
+524 VISRPNGAKER
-535 ATRTNEPLPSA
+535 ATRTIEPLPSA
-546 PVEIEVPS
+546 PVEIKVAP
-554 DLLRRYVGDYQLAP
+554 DLLRRYVGDYQLSP

-593 FPTSEN
+593 FPASDS

-611 FTTDASG
+611 FITDASG
-618 NVEKLVLHQ
+618 HVEKLILHQ
-627 GGRDMPGPKVK
+627 GGRDTPGPKVK

>member
-1 MTSPDLAK
+1 
-9 GYVERINAPQKEFVM
+9 M
-24 LPAGGHFAVFTH
+24 LPA
-36 PEALLKEINSRT
+36 SRT
-48 VSVAAA
+48 FTGLPALILLVAFASPAVAEPTTQRPAPQVVSE
-54 AIVYSTHPLSRNSDQ
+54 LDR
-69 QKATSMLQE
+69 L
-78 NRALTARLALALLL
+78 LTAR
-92 AFATPTIAGQT
+92 
-103 PQRPAAQLV
+103 
-112 SELNGLLSPRFPTD
+112 FPLD

-131 VVVVKDGRV
+131 VVLVKGGRV

-148 ANLELKTPMQ
+148 ANLELKAPMQ

-182 QGKLSL
+182 QGKISL
-188 DDDLH
+188 GDDMH
-193 KYLPDYPDKGAKI
+193 KHLPDYPDKGTKI

-218 KSYTDDLKWQGT
+218 KSYTNDLKWMSM
-230 WRQDLTVQQIID
+230 WRQDMTVQQIID

-253 GSKWKYDNT
+253 GTKWKYDNT

-271 EKVTGLSYADY
+271 EKVSGLSYADY
-282 VRKNIFEPLGMKHS
+282 IRKNIFEPLGMKHS

-307 RASGYSRNGG
+307 RASGYSKDGG
-317 NWVHAT
+317 NWVNSR
-323 YLSMS
+323 YLSMT

-334 ALMSSVDD
+334 SLMSSVDD
-342 LAIWDAAVSA
+342 LAIWDAAISA

-369 LIDGDDTHYGFGW
+369 LANGDDTHYGYGW
-382 SIEAYDGHSIV
+382 AIDAYDGHSII

-403 SEVARLPDDH
+403 SEVARLPIDQ
-413 VYVAMLTNSDAHDFD
+413 VFVALLTNSDGHDFD

-455 KEFDAFAGVYRN
+455 KEFDAYTGVYRN
-467 SDQTL
+467 GDQTL
-472 GTVTREGDRFFAQ
+472 GTVKREGDRLFAQ
-485 RAGRP
+485 RAGLP

-501 FFLKDSFVRFAF
+501 FFFKDSFVRLAF

-524 VIRRPNGARDR
+524 VISRPNGAKER
-535 ATRTNEPLPSA
+535 ATRTIEPLPSA
-546 PVEIEVPS
+546 PVEIKVAP
-554 DLLRRYVGDYQLAP
+554 DLLRRYVGEYQLSP

-593 FPTSEN
+593 FPSSDS

-611 FTTDASG
+611 FITDASG
-618 NVEKLVLHQ
+618 HVEKLILHQ
-627 GGRDMPGPKVK
+627 GGRDLPGLKVK